1 MVDPVLAV
9 SADPYDAVQD
19 TRSDRSEWN
28 EGDTQDDAAEAFRW
42 GFTPDGREPEDSGRE
57 Q

>member
-1 MVDPVLAV
+1 M

-19 TRSDRSEWN
+19 ARSDRSEWN
-28 EGDTQDDAAEAFRW
+28 EGDAADDAAEAFRW
-42 GFTPDGREPEDSGRE
+42 GFTADGREPEDSGRE

>member
-1 MVDPVLAV
+1 V

-19 TRSDRSEWN
+19 ARSEARSEWN
-28 EGDTQDDAAEAFRW
+28 EGDVADDAAEAFRW
-42 GFTPDGREPEDSGRE
+42 GFTPDGREPEDAGRE